1 MLTGMALHEIK
12 VEKLQTHSFISSVTR
27 TTRAETV
34 DSFSPHNVPG
44 IRIDTIRPTGG
55 HCSFFNK
62 MNAPPLLM
70 SLVTSTT
77 LPRCGGSSIST
88 ESEISCRS

>member
-1 MLTGMALHEIK
+1 MKSKSRNCNPMP
-12 VEKLQTHSFISSVTR
+12 SSVTR

-55 HCSFFNK
+55 HCSFL
-62 MNAPPLLM
+62 A
-70 SLVTSTT
+70 
-77 LPRCGGSSIST
+77 
-88 ESEISCRS
+88 E